1 MGLTKTFIQVLITM
15 LSEHTVINYLDTKVP
30 TYYNID
36 TAILDL
42 KELRRIFKKYLNK
55 QIIIPRDQ
63 WNITRCKLVSTRL
76 NNRYLINFIY
86 CIKQ

>member
-1 MGLTKTFIQVLITM
+1 M
-15 LSEHTVINYLDTKVP
+15 LSEHTIINYLDTKVP

-42 KELRRIFKKYLNK
+42 RELRRIFKKYLNK

-76 NNRYLINFIY
+76 NTIL
-86 CIKQ
+86 